1 MPASFKTTLATHYPA
16 LTSRDFVIFWVGQ
29 FTSLIGTWM
38 QNTTQPYLAYR
49 ITGRPLDLGLIG
61 FASTLPTLL
70 LALPAGVIVERLD
83 KRKIVI
89 WMQLVALF
97 QAFTLAALALTGK
110 IEVWHIVVLSFILGT
125 AGAFEITARQA
136 MIIELVG
143 RETLPNALALQST
156 GFNLARILG
165 PALAAPFMVFLGDQG
180 EGWVFLLNGISYFFV
195 MIGLFFMH
203 TPYKVEAANAPRDW
217 MAEFREGQN
226 YIIQNGVVSMIIL
239 MAGITGFIGLPFLQ
253 QLASVARSL
262 LSQAGDTDAI
272 VATRNSLLYTAQGI
286 GALVASFMIASHN
299 FRHKGRVLLIGQM
312 TFILGL
318 LAIGLT
324 RNANF
329 AFLILMIIGWGS
341 VSQLAMM
348 NILIQTNVTDNL
360 RGRVFSTYL
369 WALQGVAPFGNLLIG
384 WMAQTWGVGITA
396 VIGGVACLVVVGGLH
411 LLKPAL
417 RQQTA

>member
-1 MPASFKTTLATHYPA
+1 MPSSIKTTIATHYPA
-16 LTSRDFVIFWVGQ
+16 LTSRDFVIFLAGQ

-38 QNTTQPYLAYR
+38 QNTAQPYLAYR
-49 ITGRPLDLGLIG
+49 ISGRPLDLGLIG
-61 FASTLPTLL
+61 FAATLPTLI

-89 WMQLVALF
+89 WMQLVALV
-97 QAFTLAALALTGK
+97 QAFTLAWLTFTGA
-110 IEVWHIVVLSFILGT
+110 IQIWHIVVLSLVLGT

-143 RETLPNALALQST
+143 RESLPNALALQST

-165 PALAAPFMVFLGDQG
+165 PALAAPFMVLLGDQG
-180 EGWVFLLNGISYFFV
+180 EGWVFLANGISYFFV

-203 TPYKVEAANAPRDW
+203 TPYRVQAQATSKNW
-217 MAEFREGQN
+217 LAEFREGQN
-226 YIIQNGVVSMIIL
+226 YILQNGAVGMIIL
-239 MAGITGFIGLPFLQ
+239 MAGITGFIGIPCLQ
-253 QLASVARSL
+253 QLPAVARSL
-262 LSQAGDTDAI
+262 LSQVGDTDSI
-272 VATRNSLLYTAQGI
+272 VAIRNSMLYTSQGI
-286 GALVASFMIASHN
+286 GALIASFMIASHN
-299 FRHKGRVLLIGQM
+299 FTHKGRVLLIGQM

-318 LAIGLT
+318 LAVGLNRDT
-324 RNANF
+324 NF
-329 AFLILMIIGWGS
+329 AFLLLAIIGWGS

-384 WMAQTWGVGITA
+384 WMAQTWGVGLTA
-396 VIGGVACLVVVGGLH
+396 VIGGVSCLVIVGGLH
-411 LLKPAL
+411 LFKPAL
-417 RQQTA
+417 RTQTA

>member
-1 MPASFKTTLATHYPA
+1 MKLKAAIANHYPA

-49 ITGRPLDLGLIG
+49 ISGRPLDLGLIG
-61 FASTLPTLL
+61 FAATLPTLL
-70 LALPAGVIVERLD
+70 LALPAGVIVERID
-83 KRKIVI
+83 KRKLVI
-89 WMQLVALF
+89 WMQVVALVE
-97 QAFTLAALALTGK
+97 AFTLAALTLTGM
-110 IEVWHIVVLSFILGT
+110 IQIWHIVVLSFVLGV

-143 RETLPNALALQST
+143 RESLPNALALQST
-156 GFNLARILG
+156 AFNLARILG
-165 PALAAPFMVFLGDQG
+165 PALAAPFMVVLGDKG
-180 EGWVFLLNGISYFFV
+180 EGWVFLANGISYFFV

-203 TPYKVEAANAPRDW
+203 TPFKAQIEQKSKDW
-217 MAEFREGQN
+217 LADFREGQT
-226 YIIQNGVVSMIIL
+226 YILQNGVLSMIIL

-253 QLASVARSL
+253 QLPAVAKDL
-262 LSQAGDTDAI
+262 LAQPKDTDAM
-272 VATRNSLLYTAQGI
+272 VAARNSLLYTFQGV
-286 GALVASFMIASHN
+286 GALIASFMIASHN
-299 FRHKGRVLLIGQM
+299 FKHKGRVLFIGQM

-324 RNANF
+324 RSTNF
-329 AFLILMIIGWGS
+329 AYFLLMLIGWGS

-348 NILIQTNVTDNL
+348 NILVQTNVTDNL

-369 WALQGVAPFGNLLIG
+369 WALQGVAPFGSLLIG
-384 WMAQTWGVGITA
+384 WLAQSLGIGPTA
-396 VIGGVACLVVVGGLH
+396 LIGGAACLVVVGGLH

-417 RQQTA
+417 RRQTV

>member
-1 MPASFKTTLATHYPA
+1 MPSSIKNMLSTHYPA

-38 QNTTQPYLAYR
+38 QNTAQPYLAYR
-49 ITGRPLDLGLIG
+49 ISGRPLDLGLIG
-61 FASTLPTLL
+61 FAATLPTLL

-89 WMQLVALF
+89 WMQVVALV
-97 QAFTLAALALTGK
+97 QAFVLAALALTGQ
-110 IEVWHIVVLSFILGT
+110 IQVWHIVVLSFILGT

-143 RETLPNALALQST
+143 RESLPNALALQST

-165 PALAAPFMVFLGDQG
+165 PALAAPFMVLLGDRG
-180 EGWVFLLNGISYFFV
+180 EGWVFLANGISYFFV

-203 TPYKVEAANAPRDW
+203 TPYKVQADSAPRNW
-217 MAEFREGQN
+217 VTEFRAGQN
-226 YIIQNGVVSMIIL
+226 YILQNGVVSMIIL

-253 QLASVARSL
+253 QLPAVAKSL
-262 LSQAGDTDAI
+262 LSHPTDTDAV
-272 VATRNSLLYTAQGI
+272 VATRNSLLYTSQGI
-286 GALVASFMIASHN
+286 GALIASFMIASHN
-299 FRHKGRVLLIGQM
+299 FHHKGRVLFIGQM

-324 RNANF
+324 RSDNF
-329 AFLILMIIGWGS
+329 AFLLLAIIGWGS

-348 NILIQTNVTDNL
+348 NILIQTNVSDNL

-384 WMAQTWGVGITA
+384 WMAQSWGVGVTA
-396 VIGGVACLVVVGGLH
+396 LIGGGACLAIVGGLH

-417 RQQTA
+417 RQQTT